1 VSRYIM
7 KKIIISTLLAMSF
20 IFSGCSVLDG
30 NEFPSVTN
38 SSFTIVIN
46 DTYDI
51 VQTSATTSDFV
62 KNRKIHEMEVIV
74 DEVDKLNWNEKYVV
88 LQDYDGEYYI
98 YDMDTEELSTFSNYQ
113 DFKDLQDKLSF
124 HLDLKEKNDFDRV
137 E

>member
-1 VSRYIM
+1 M

-20 IFSGCSVLDG
+20 IFSGCSILDG

-74 DEVDKLNWNEKYVV
+74 DEVDKLNWNEKYVKKRMI
-88 LQDYDGEYYI
+88 LIE
-98 YDMDTEELSTFSNYQ
+98 SS
-113 DFKDLQDKLSF
+113 SS
-124 HLDLKEKNDFDRV
+124 
-137 E
+137 

>member
-1 VSRYIM
+1 M

-20 IFSGCSVLDG
+20 IFSGCSVLNGDD
-30 NEFPSVTN
+30 FPSVTN

-62 KNRKIHEMEVIV
+62 KNRKNHQMEVIV

-98 YDMDTEELSTFSNYQ
+98 YDMDTEELSTFSDYQ
-113 DFKDLQDKLSF
+113 EFKDLQDKLSF

>member
-1 VSRYIM
+1 M

-62 KNRKIHEMEVIV
+62 KNRKIHQMEVIV

>member
-1 VSRYIM
+1 M

-62 KNRKIHEMEVIV
+62 KNRKIHQMEIIV

>member
-1 VSRYIM
+1 M

-62 KNRKIHEMEVIV
+62 KNRKIHQMEVIV
-74 DEVDKLNWNEKYVV
+74 DEVAKLNWNEKYVV

>member
-1 VSRYIM
+1 M

-20 IFSGCSVLDG
+20 IFSGCSILDG

>member
-1 VSRYIM
+1 M

-20 IFSGCSVLDG
+20 IFSGCSVLNGD
-30 NEFPSVTN
+30 EFPSVTN

-62 KNRKIHEMEVIV
+62 KNRKIHQMEVIV

-98 YDMDTEELSTFSNYQ
+98 YDMDTEELSTFSDYQ
-113 DFKDLQDKLSF
+113 EFKDLQDKLSF

>member
-1 VSRYIM
+1 M
-7 KKIIISTLLAMSF
+7 KKIIILTLLAMSF

-62 KNRKIHEMEVIV
+62 KNRKIYEMEVIV

-88 LQDYDGEYYI
+88 LQDYDGKYYI

>member
-1 VSRYIM
+1 M

-20 IFSGCSVLDG
+20 IFSGCSVLNGD
-30 NEFPSVTN
+30 EFPSVTN

-62 KNRKIHEMEVIV
+62 KNRKIHQMEVIV
-74 DEVDKLNWNEKYVV
+74 DKVDKLNWNEKYVV

-98 YDMDTEELSTFSNYQ
+98 YDMDTEELSTFSDYQ
-113 DFKDLQDKLSF
+113 EFKDLQDKLSF

>member
-1 VSRYIM
+1 M

-88 LQDYDGEYYI
+88 LQDYDGKYYI

>member
-1 VSRYIM
+1 
-7 KKIIISTLLAMSF
+7 MSF

-62 KNRKIHEMEVIV
+62 KNRKIYEMEVIV

-88 LQDYDGEYYI
+88 LQDYDGKYYI

>member
-1 VSRYIM
+1 M
-7 KKIIISTLLAMSF
+7 KKIIILTLLAMSF

-88 LQDYDGEYYI
+88 LQDYDGKYYI

>member
-1 VSRYIM
+1 M

-20 IFSGCSVLDG
+20 IFSGCSILDG

-62 KNRKIHEMEVIV
+62 KNRKIHEMKVIV

>member
-1 VSRYIM
+1 M

>member
-1 VSRYIM
+1 M

-20 IFSGCSVLDG
+20 IFSGCSVLNAD
-30 NEFPSVTN
+30 EFPSVTN

-62 KNRKIHEMEVIV
+62 KNRKIHQMEVIV

-98 YDMDTEELSTFSNYQ
+98 YDMDTEELSTFSDYQ
-113 DFKDLQDKLSF
+113 EFKDLQDKLSF

>member
-1 VSRYIM
+1 M

-20 IFSGCSVLDG
+20 IFSGCSVLNGD
-30 NEFPSVTN
+30 EFPSVTN

-62 KNRKIHEMEVIV
+62 KNRKIHQMEVIV

-98 YDMDTEELSTFSNYQ
+98 YDMDTEELSTFSDYQ
-113 DFKDLQDKLSF
+113 EFKDLQDKLSF
-124 HLDLKEKNDFDRV
+124 HLDLKEKNDFDKV

>member
-1 VSRYIM
+1 M

-20 IFSGCSVLDG
+20 IFSGCSVLNGDD
-30 NEFPSVTN
+30 FPSVTN

-62 KNRKIHEMEVIV
+62 KNRKIHQMEVIV

-98 YDMDTEELSTFSNYQ
+98 YDVETEELSTFSDYQ
-113 DFKDLQDKLSF
+113 EFKDLQDKLSF

>member
-1 VSRYIM
+1 M
-7 KKIIISTLLAMSF
+7 KKNIISTLLAMSF

-62 KNRKIHEMEVIV
+62 KNRKIHQMEVIV

>member
-1 VSRYIM
+1 M

-20 IFSGCSVLDG
+20 IFSGCSVLNGDD
-30 NEFPSVTN
+30 FPSVTN

-62 KNRKIHEMEVIV
+62 KNRKIHQMEVIV
-74 DEVDKLNWNEKYVV
+74 NEVDKLNWNEKYVV

-98 YDMDTEELSTFSNYQ
+98 YDMDTEELSTFSDYQ
-113 DFKDLQDKLSF
+113 EFKDLQDKLSF

>member
-1 VSRYIM
+1 M
-7 KKIIISTLLAMSF
+7 KKIIISTLLVMSF
-20 IFSGCSVLDG
+20 IFSGCSVLNG

-46 DTYDI
+46 DTYDV

-62 KNRKIHEMEVIV
+62 KNRKIHQMEVIV

>member
-1 VSRYIM
+1 M

-20 IFSGCSVLDG
+20 IFSGCSILDG

-62 KNRKIHEMEVIV
+62 KNRKIHQMEVIV

>member
-1 VSRYIM
+1 M

-62 KNRKIHEMEVIV
+62 KNRKIHQMEVIV

-88 LQDYDGEYYI
+88 LQDYDGKYYI

>member
-1 VSRYIM
+1 M

-62 KNRKIHEMEVIV
+62 KNRKIHQMEVIV
-74 DEVDKLNWNEKYVV
+74 DEIDKLNWNEKYVV

>member
-1 VSRYIM
+1 M

-20 IFSGCSVLDG
+20 IFSGCSVLNAD
-30 NEFPSVTN
+30 EFPSVTN

-62 KNRKIHEMEVIV
+62 KNRKIHQMEVIV

-88 LQDYDGEYYI
+88 LQDYDGEYSI
-98 YDMDTEELSTFSNYQ
+98 YDMDTEELSTFSDYQ
-113 DFKDLQDKLSF
+113 EFKDLQDKLSF

>member
-1 VSRYIM
+1 M

-20 IFSGCSVLDG
+20 IFSGCSVLNGDD
-30 NEFPSVTN
+30 FPSVTN

-62 KNRKIHEMEVIV
+62 KNRKIHQMEVIV

-98 YDMDTEELSTFSNYQ
+98 YDMDTEVLSTFSDYQ
-113 DFKDLQDKLSF
+113 EFKDLQDKLSF

>member
-1 VSRYIM
+1 M

-30 NEFPSVTN
+30 NEYPSVTN

>member
-1 VSRYIM
+1 M

-62 KNRKIHEMEVIV
+62 KNRKIHQMEVIV

-124 HLDLKEKNDFDRV
+124 HMDLKEKNDFDRV

>member
-1 VSRYIM
+1 M

-20 IFSGCSVLDG
+20 IFSGCSVLNGDD
-30 NEFPSVTN
+30 FPSVTN

-62 KNRKIHEMEVIV
+62 KNRKIHQMEVIV

-98 YDMDTEELSTFSNYQ
+98 YDMDTEELSTFSDYQ
-113 DFKDLQDKLSF
+113 EFKDLQDKLSF

>member
-1 VSRYIM
+1 M
-7 KKIIISTLLAMSF
+7 KKIIISTLLAMSL
-20 IFSGCSVLDG
+20 IFSGCSVLNGD
-30 NEFPSVTN
+30 EFPSVTN

-62 KNRKIHEMEVIV
+62 KNRKIHQMEVIV

-98 YDMDTEELSTFSNYQ
+98 YDMDTEELSTFSDYQ
-113 DFKDLQDKLSF
+113 EFKDLQYKLSF